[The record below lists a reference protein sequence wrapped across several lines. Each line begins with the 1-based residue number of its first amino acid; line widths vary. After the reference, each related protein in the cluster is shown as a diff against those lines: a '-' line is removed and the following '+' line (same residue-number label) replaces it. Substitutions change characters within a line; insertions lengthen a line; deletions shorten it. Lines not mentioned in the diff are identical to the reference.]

1 MKFTKNGFTMIELL
15 VAATIM
21 IILTTIGLVSYQN
34 ANRNAR
40 NAKRK
45 ADLEVV
51 RQSLVLYKTDLG
63 VVYPDGDGVASD
75 FNALLVV
82 IADYL
87 STQEIQD
94 PKDPTYQYTYE
105 SDGIDFELCSTLEQS
120 GGTTLPYC
128 LTNP

>member
-1 MKFTKNGFTMIELL
+1 MIELL

-21 IILTTIGLVSYQN
+21 IVLTTIGLVSYQN

-45 ADLEVV
+45 ADLESV
-51 RQSLVLYKTDLG
+51 RQSLVLYKTDLSIT
-63 VVYPDGDGVASD
+63 YPDGSGTATDFSAMLSD
-75 FNALLVV
+75 
-82 IADYL
+82 IADYTS
-87 STQEIQD
+87 STEIED

-105 SDGIDFELCSTLEQS
+105 SDGVDFQLCATLEQS

-128 LTNP
+128 LANP